1 MLSMIPLSIREL
13 CIIHV
18 TFYTLLSIEKES
30 VCSAHMATSPPSTSS
45 FTAGVTVTPLSSSSL

>member
-1 MLSMIPLSIREL
+1 MLSMIPLSIGEL
-13 CIIHV
+13 CII
-18 TFYTLLSIEKES
+18 TFYTLLSMEKES